1 MGDAKI
7 AAGVALKFLGKLTY
21 LEKWPVRLAFAYRFL
36 GTIPCQNFRYAAATS
51 AGRSHLFQLITN
63 MQQQQFDF

>member
-21 LEKWPVRLAFAYRFL
+21 LEKCPVRLAFAYRFL
-36 GTIPCQNFRYAAATS
+36 GTVPCQNFRYAAMTDG
-51 AGRSHLFQLITN
+51 GRLYEFQLSTN
-63 MQQQQFDF
+63 MRQQQFDF